1 MKIHPIVL
9 IKKFSLV
16 LVATMKPLG
25 AWGLAGLALLDSA
38 LIPLPTSMDGTVLI
52 YVQGNHA
59 RFPLYCFVAALASA
73 IGALV
78 PYYIGRAGGELFL
91 LKRIN
96 RERYERMRD
105 RFERQEFLAIMIPSM
120 LPPPTPIKL
129 FEFAAGVFEMRPL
142 AFSLAVFSGKL
153 IQFVVASIL
162 FIMFGPSILTLGKT
176 MVHEHA
182 GLMWTAAGLIL
193 VVISVW
199 MVRKAFARRKGVR
212 FPIEDSDEPGQT
224 GQA

>member
-1 MKIHPIVL
+1 MKLHPIVWF
-9 IKKFSLV
+9 KKVSLF

-52 YVQGNHA
+52 YVEGNHA
-59 RFPLYCFVAALASA
+59 RFPLYCLVAALASS

-96 RERYERMRD
+96 RERYEKLRD
-105 RFERQEFLAIMIPSM
+105 RFERQEFMAIMIPAM

-129 FEFAAGVFEMRPL
+129 FEFAAGVFEMKPL
-142 AFSLAVFSGKL
+142 NFAGAIFTGKL
-153 IQFVVASIL
+153 IQFLVCSIL
-162 FIMFGPSILTLGKT
+162 FILFGPTLMET
-176 MVHEHA
+176 LHDLSRDHA
-182 GLMWTAAGLIL
+182 GLMWTVGGIL
-193 VVISVW
+193 LVAISVY
-199 MVRKAFARRKGVR
+199 MIRKLFSRGSRTK
-212 FPIEDSDEPGQT
+212 FPVEEDTNAGANS
-224 GQA
+224 

>member
-1 MKIHPIVL
+1 
-9 IKKFSLV
+9 
-16 LVATMKPLG
+16 MKPLG

-59 RFPLYCFVAALASA
+59 RFPLYCLVAALASA
-73 IGALV
+73 VGALV

-105 RFERQEFLAIMIPSM
+105 RFEKQEFLAIMIPAM

-129 FEFAAGVFEMRPL
+129 FEFAAGVFEMRPM
-142 AFSLAVFSGKL
+142 AFATAIFVGKL
-153 IQFVVASIL
+153 VQFLVASIL
-162 FIMFGPSILTLGKT
+162 FLLFGPKILEIGKSL
-176 MVHEHA
+176 VHDHA
-182 GLMWTAAGLIL
+182 GLMWTAGGLVL
-193 VVISVW
+193 VAISVW
-199 MVRKAFARRKGVR
+199 MLRKVFARRKGVP
-212 FPIEDSDEPGQT
+212 FPIEDSEAGK
-224 GQA
+224 